1 MVREGSGMARAMRD
15 EAYRDGQWAQR
26 YTGRV
31 AAVNR
36 FIDELGAG
44 HEAGHPPYV
53 PLICGGV
60 DALALSISRDPGP
73 KAGGITG
80 SGFLSVENDDPSA
93 ERMGWFLRNAGIDYG
108 HVLPWNAYPWYIHS
122 DPTAAQLSAGVEPLR
137 NLIALMP
144 RLRVVTLHGAA
155 AAKGWKLFLR
165 QHHGLVERRGIVWL
179 ETYHT
184 GRQALQTPDPVE
196 RELRE
201 ASIRNAFSLAAAV
214 MRSPMWPPV
223 DREPRSQQSAPETA

>member
-1 MVREGSGMARAMRD
+1 MARAMRD
-15 EAYRDGQWAQR
+15 KAYRAYQWAQR

-44 HEAGHPPYV
+44 HEAGRPPYV
-53 PLICGGV
+53 PPICGGV
-60 DALALSISRDPGP
+60 DALLLSISRDPGP

-93 ERMGWFLRNAGIDYG
+93 ERMGRFLRSAEIDYG
-108 HVLPWNAYPWYIHS
+108 RVLPWNAYPWYINS
-122 DPTAAQLSAGVEPLR
+122 DPTTAQLSASVEPLR
-137 NLIALMP
+137 KLIALMP

-165 QHHGLVERRGIVWL
+165 QHHGLIERRGIVWV

-184 GRQALQTPDPVE
+184 SRQALQTPDPVE

-201 ASIRNAFSLAAAV
+201 ACIRNAFSLAAAV
-214 MRSPMWPPV
+214 MRSPMWPSV
-223 DREPRSQQSAPETA
+223 YRGPRSEQTEPETA